1 VIVATGVKPRTPPIP
16 GVAHPKVLGYADALL
31 GAPIGARVAVIG
43 AGGIGFDVCEFLS
56 TELPSPTLEPQ
67 RWLDE
72 WGVDLD
78 YRSGSGLKPAQP
90 EPSPREIWMLQRS
103 GGKPGARLNKTT
115 GWVHRAALK
124 AKGVKVLGGIEY
136 ERIDDDGLHIR
147 VDGEARVLAVD
158 TVVLC
163 AGQEPE
169 NRLHAE
175 LKALGID
182 AALIGGARL
191 ATEVDAKRAIEEGV
205 RAAMALPD

>member
-1 VIVATGVKPRTPPIP
+1 
-16 GVAHPKVLGYADALL
+16 
-31 GAPIGARVAVIG
+31 
-43 AGGIGFDVCEFLS
+43 
-56 TELPSPTLEPQ
+56 
-67 RWLDE
+67 
-72 WGVDLD
+72 
-78 YRSGSGLKPAQP
+78 
-90 EPSPREIWMLQRS
+90 
-103 GGKPGARLNKTT
+103 
-115 GWVHRAALK
+115 
-124 AKGVKVLGGIEY
+124 VKVLGGIEY